1 MVNDAWALPFGLTV
15 GWERNVEIK
24 KLVTLI
30 AKHVS
35 NDCL

>member
-1 MVNDAWALPFGLTV
+1 MVNDPWALPFDLKV

-30 AKHVS
+30 AKHGS
-35 NDCL
+35 NDFA